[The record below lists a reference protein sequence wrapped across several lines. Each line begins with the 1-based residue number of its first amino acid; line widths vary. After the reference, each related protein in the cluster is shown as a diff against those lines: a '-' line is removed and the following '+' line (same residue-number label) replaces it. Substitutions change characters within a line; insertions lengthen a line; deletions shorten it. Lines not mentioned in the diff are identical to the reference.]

1 MVWDWKL
8 TTEGGHIEFGDDA
21 SLHVV
26 ESWAV
31 DPGKLRTEDYANPR
45 GDGSRFGRDLRPGQT
60 VAFSM
65 WVNGSDENEA
75 LSGLARMSALWR
87 NDASRSRGGSL
98 ATLTHPRGRFAVGRP
113 RAFTSDTQRVQRG
126 YATAK
131 AEFECADDLWYGQE
145 SQTQIF
151 FQVAAGGGLRFPAR
165 SPFRFTSVGET
176 RNAAVLV
183 DGDVATWP
191 VFEIHGPVTNPE
203 IEVQGV
209 GRLVFDV
216 NLAYDQFL
224 RVDTRPWARWVQ
236 RGVKGRPDE
245 LVPLPGALS
254 PGGSRLSDMSLL
266 PGSYTVLLRGFDA
279 TGTAEMRVS
288 TWPAYTSF

>member
-1 MVWDWKL
+1 MPWILDVGSRRL
-8 TTEGGHIEFGDDA
+8 EFGCDLSGVGLISTPKVKPIIELD
-21 SLHVV
+21 SF
-26 ESWAV
+26 
-31 DPGKLRTEDYANPR
+31 ANPR
-45 GDGSRFGRDLRPGQT
+45 GDGRRHGRMSRRGQSVFLSVETRPDER
-60 VAFSM
+60 S
-65 WVNGSDENEA
+65 SDEVWRDF
-75 LSGLARMSALWR
+75 LSVWRADEIRDKRGVLAV
-87 NDASRSRGGSL
+87 
-98 ATLTHPRGRFAVGRP
+98 LTADTGRFTYGLPVDLEPDQEYRVFDTNRAAV
-113 RAFTSDTQRVQRG
+113 V
-126 YATAK
+126 
-131 AEFECADDLWYGQE
+131 FEAQDDLWYGAE

-151 FQVAAGGGLRFPAR
+151 FNVAAGGGLRFPAR

-191 VFEIHGPVTNPE
+191 VFEVHGPVTNPE

-254 PGGSRLSDMSLL
+254 SGGSRLSDMSLL